1 MPILKPKKL
10 TILTT
15 NQCTA
20 KCDHCVMNSSP
31 DRVEKLTYNRIRNAI
46 SELNKYNSLKVVI
59 FSGGEPTLLG
69 DDLLDSIAFADS
81 LGIVTR
87 IVTNAHWA
95 VSEEK
100 ARATLVQL
108 REAGLAELNISTDDY
123 HIPYVPF
130 DNIQNAW
137 NASKK
142 LGFSAVVIANSWG
155 PNSKI
160 NSQYIMSKLGEDIP
174 VRFNDKGRANPL
186 GRPSSDG
193 TKYLIANGYLQM
205 IGRADKLAQSNRHST
220 QTSRISGRCPCTGF
234 DLALSPSNHLLAC
247 CGIEVKSNEILDLG
261 DASCSSTNGLIYQA
275 DDNLLV
281 NALALKGPM
290 FLKNFVQMHDS
301 DVPFREKYSTMC
313 ELCENVIRNE
323 AANKILQKYSHELAY
338 IIQKLRSEVG
348 DVH

>member
-1 MPILKPKKL
+1 MSILKSKKL

-31 DRVEKLTYNRIRNAI
+31 DRVEKLTYNQIRNVI
-46 SELNKYNSLKVVI
+46 SELHKYNSLKVVI

-69 DDLLDSIAFADS
+69 EDLLDSIAFADS

-87 IVTNAHWA
+87 IVSNAHWA
-95 VSEEK
+95 VSPEK
-100 ARATLVQL
+100 ARATLIQL

-137 NASKK
+137 HASKE

-160 NSQYIMSKLGEDIP
+160 NSQYIMLNLGEDIP
-174 VRFNDKGRANPL
+174 VRFNEKGRANPL
-186 GRPSSDG
+186 GKPSSDG
-193 TKYLIANGYLQM
+193 TKYLISNGYLQM
-205 IGRADKLAQSNRHST
+205 IGRADKMAKYNKHST
-220 QTSRISGRCPCTGF
+220 QTSRISGRCPWTGF
-234 DLALSPSNHLLAC
+234 DLALSPTNHLLAC
-247 CGIEVKSNEILDLG
+247 CGIEVKTNDILDLG
-261 DASCSSTNGLIYQA
+261 DVSCSPIDELICQR

-281 NALALKGPM
+281 NALTLKGPM
-290 FLKNFVQMHDS
+290 FLKSFVQMHDS
-301 DVPFREKYSTMC
+301 DVLFREEYSTMC

-338 IIQKLRSEVG
+338 IIQKLQSDLG